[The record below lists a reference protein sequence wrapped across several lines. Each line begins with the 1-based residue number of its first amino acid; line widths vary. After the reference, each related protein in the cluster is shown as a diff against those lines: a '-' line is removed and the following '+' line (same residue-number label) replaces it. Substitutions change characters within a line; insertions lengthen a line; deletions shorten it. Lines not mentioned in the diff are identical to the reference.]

1 MKHFDASYYWN
12 EHDWISLSLKM
23 SDRWSYQSLE
33 KNKTTNSH
41 NAPKIK
47 EAKLWNST
55 RQRIAIAYVMHIL
68 NQNSIFSL
76 LFLHECDAYSCS
88 VFSIFLSFSQ
98 FFSPFLSLVA
108 YSAYFVFSF
117 SLPLAFISLFSHQ
130 LCCLFVSCM
139 HALSLFFEL
148 NSTRFISELLMCEVR
163 LFV

>member
-1 MKHFDASYYWN
+1 
-12 EHDWISLSLKM
+12 M

-76 LFLHECDAYSCS
+76 LFFARMWRLLLQRFLYFSLF
-88 VFSIFLSFSQ
+88 FSIFLSFSQ
-98 FFSPFLSLVA
+98 FGRLFGIFCFLILA
-108 YSAYFVFSF
+108 PIGIYF
-117 SLPLAFISLFSHQ
+117 SLLSSAMLPICKLHACFVIVFRVEFDTIHQ
-130 LCCLFVSCM
+130 WIADVRSKTVRVKKIVSGKVSIVTIATM
-139 HALSLFFEL
+139 
-148 NSTRFISELLMCEVR
+148 RF
-163 LFV
+163 